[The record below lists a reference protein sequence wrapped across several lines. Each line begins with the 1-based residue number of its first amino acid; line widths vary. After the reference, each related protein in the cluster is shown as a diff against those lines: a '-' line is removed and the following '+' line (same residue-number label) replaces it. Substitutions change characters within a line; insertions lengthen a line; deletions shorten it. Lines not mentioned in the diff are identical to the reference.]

1 MPELSFARDHSSAET
16 PPFPDVAPSELEVW
30 YENNGTACA
39 FGCIRNGQHWMLFP
53 EVASFCFDRTG
64 PEVKVFPYPLVGED
78 LIRDTYQRC
87 VLPIA
92 VQVQGQEVLHASA
105 VKHPRGVV
113 VLCAV
118 SEAGKSTI
126 AYGLS
131 RRGYP
136 LCADDAVAFEAA
148 GDRRPRVIPLP
159 FSLNLRASSASFFGV
174 DGTAHP
180 PSMESKIVK
189 ESSVEPVPLAAIF
202 VLKRAPDPTDPYVP
216 IKCSRLSANDA
227 FAALLPH
234 AYCFGLKEVERKRRM
249 LRQYLLAAMHVPI
262 FELHFPAGLERLP
275 SILDTIEQ
283 AVGSLC
289 PHP

>member
-1 MPELSFARDHSSAET
+1 MLELSLVRNHELT
-16 PPFPDVAPSELEVW
+16 PPFPDTPPPELEVW
-30 YENNGTACA
+30 YEKDGTAGA
-39 FGCIRNGQHWMLFP
+39 FGCIRDGRHWMLLP
-53 EVASFCFDRTG
+53 EVASFCFDRTS
-64 PEVKVFPYPLVGED
+64 PEVKAFPYPLVGED
-78 LIRDTYQRC
+78 LVRDTYLRC

-105 VKHPRGVV
+105 VKHPQGVV

-118 SEAGKSTI
+118 SEVGKSTI

-136 LCADDAVAFEAA
+136 VYADDAVAFEAVR
-148 GDRRPRVIPLP
+148 GRRPRVIPLP
-159 FSLNLRASSASFFGV
+159 FSLNLRASSAAYFGV
-174 DGTAHP
+174 RQLHLGSTEEETA
-180 PSMESKIVK
+180 K
-189 ESSVEPVPLAAIF
+189 ETSGEPVPLAAIF
-202 VLKRAPDPTDPYVP
+202 VLKRAPDAPAPDVA
-216 IKCSRLSANDA
+216 IKCLRLSANDG

-234 AYCFGLKEVERKRRM
+234 AYCFGLKEMERKRRM

-283 AVGSLC
+283 AVG
-289 PHP
+289 